1 MGRIKGLIFDFDG
14 VLVDS
19 EPFWREADRR
29 ILESY
34 GVTLNDDTK
43 KAVIGVRPD
52 DAVRMLLSLHGVEGD
67 PAASEAQ
74 RANMMEAYYREKIPL
89 FPGASRVLEQ
99 LQAAGYDLAVASSTP
114 ARLVTLALQRHD
126 ILQYFS
132 HVVSAESVPNGKPAP
147 DIFLRALELL
157 SLPAP
162 TTLVV
167 EDSRVG
173 LMAARAAGTAAVWV
187 RNDHS
192 TDAAAYADYTIEG
205 VSEIPALIE
214 QIEAACG
221 E

>member
-34 GVTLNDDTK
+34 GVALNEDTK

-74 RANMMEAYYREKIPL
+74 REKMMEAYYREQIPL
-89 FPGASRVLEQ
+89 FPGAVGVLEQ
-99 LQAAGYDLAVASSTP
+99 LKAAGYEMAVASSTP
-114 ARLVTLALQRHD
+114 ARLVALSLRRHN
-126 ILQYFS
+126 ILRYFS
-132 HVVSAESVPNGKPAP
+132 QMVSAESVPNGKPAP
-147 DIFLRALELL
+147 DIFLKALDLL
-157 SLPAP
+157 ALSAP
-162 TTLVV
+162 KALVI

-173 LMAARAAGTAAVWV
+173 LMAAKAAGAWAVWI
-187 RNDHS
+187 RNNHS
-192 TDAAAYADYTIEG
+192 IDAAAYADYTIES

-214 QIEAACG
+214 RIETVCG
-221 E
+221 